1 MTDADTKQEFL
12 LTIGPGGPA
21 MHRLVEEELL
31 DLAGCV
37 PERFGQARFY
47 FSADVEPVER
57 FFRLRSPEKL
67 YALVLCVNAEDL
79 SWPAEQEASEAFLAQ
94 RVAASFGWSRALETC
109 RSFGRQMPPSTFRVT
124 AKRAGRRAA
133 HLSSNGIAEFV
144 GEALAEAMDWQVD
157 LHDYDLEVVV
167 HLNDDHLIVGLPLL
181 ERSGQQAQF
190 ALPGLSQ
197 PVAWA
202 MARTVEP
209 LCGEVVIDPMCGSG
223 IVLFEAAQCWQ
234 GAYYLGFDQDRQQ
247 LERSTSNLK
256 LLAADVAQSLSFA
269 RGDAR
274 ALPLETSS
282 VDAILCDLPFGK
294 QYGSEE
300 DNLALYPAVLLEFRR
315 VLRRTGRAVL
325 LTNQANAKTLMEAM
339 AESWR
344 VVCQRKVL
352 LGHMEALLFLVKP
365 LESGGY
371 GGPQA
376 AGSRLPWEDVFG
388 RRQWS
393 AMKAT
398 MRQPLRLVHA
408 GGCKQRRDQK
418 IHGNE
423 ELEPAIPTAGLE
435 GSYAPSGWKAE
446 PMSQV
451 LQALQTTQGQLK
463 LLFKR
468 LGMLQEEHEALCE
481 CLAAHGAVPAERLMA
496 WLHRRRFAEARRR
509 HPLTSGR
516 KGSKELSLDLAARLG
531 LDAVAQLSGASRAMR
546 ASLSALGPDLATL
559 YPFRLYAIGG
569 EACGDALASVERFD
583 LTANTWQRL
592 EPLHTPRSGC
602 AAVALGGYIYA
613 VGGCGIDGEDLR
625 SVERLNLQDELWEEV
640 PPMVTG
646 RDELAVVASGGCIYA
661 MGGSHLVWP
670 VRHVLDS
677 AERFDPRLGRWQE
690 LPRLSRERCAAAA
703 VTTQR
708 QIFVM
713 GGCDEDGVALASTEM
728 LDLRHDRPHWEV
740 LPLMR
745 RARCNFAAAVSS
757 GLIIVAGGYDD
768 KTRDVDI
775 VEQLD
780 PSLGIGWE
788 AVSFLPVP
796 RWGVRAASRAGAI
809 FIVGGYFVDNEVGTT
824 DCLDTSGAWASY
836 ALLREPRRS
845 FGLAAIN
852 GYG

>member
-1 MTDADTKQEFL
+1 M
-12 LTIGPGGPA
+12 
-21 MHRLVEEELL
+21 
-31 DLAGCV
+31 
-37 PERFGQARFY
+37 QA
-47 FSADVEPVER
+47 
-57 FFRLRSPEKL
+57 
-67 YALVLCVNAEDL
+67 
-79 SWPAEQEASEAFLAQ
+79 
-94 RVAASFGWSRALETC
+94 
-109 RSFGRQMPPSTFRVT
+109 
-124 AKRAGRRAA
+124 
-133 HLSSNGIAEFV
+133 
-144 GEALAEAMDWQVD
+144 
-157 LHDYDLEVVV
+157 
-167 HLNDDHLIVGLPLL
+167 
-181 ERSGQQAQF
+181 
-190 ALPGLSQ
+190 
-197 PVAWA
+197 
-202 MARTVEP
+202 
-209 LCGEVVIDPMCGSG
+209 
-223 IVLFEAAQCWQ
+223 
-234 GAYYLGFDQDRQQ
+234 
-247 LERSTSNLK
+247 
-256 LLAADVAQSLSFA
+256 
-269 RGDAR
+269 
-274 ALPLETSS
+274 
-282 VDAILCDLPFGK
+282 
-294 QYGSEE
+294 
-300 DNLALYPAVLLEFRR
+300 
-315 VLRRTGRAVL
+315 
-325 LTNQANAKTLMEAM
+325 
-339 AESWR
+339 
-344 VVCQRKVL
+344 
-352 LGHMEALLFLVKP
+352 
-365 LESGGY
+365 
-371 GGPQA
+371 
-376 AGSRLPWEDVFG
+376 
-388 RRQWS
+388 
-393 AMKAT
+393 
-398 MRQPLRLVHA
+398 
-408 GGCKQRRDQK
+408 
-418 IHGNE
+418 
-423 ELEPAIPTAGLE
+423 
-435 GSYAPSGWKAE
+435 
-446 PMSQV
+446 
-451 LQALQTTQGQLK
+451 
-463 LLFKR
+463 
-468 LGMLQEEHEALCE
+468 
-481 CLAAHGAVPAERLMA
+481 
-496 WLHRRRFAEARRR
+496 
-509 HPLTSGR
+509 
-516 KGSKELSLDLAARLG
+516 KELSLDLAARLG

>member
-1 MTDADTKQEFL
+1 
-12 LTIGPGGPA
+12 
-21 MHRLVEEELL
+21 
-31 DLAGCV
+31 
-37 PERFGQARFY
+37 
-47 FSADVEPVER
+47 
-57 FFRLRSPEKL
+57 
-67 YALVLCVNAEDL
+67 
-79 SWPAEQEASEAFLAQ
+79 
-94 RVAASFGWSRALETC
+94 
-109 RSFGRQMPPSTFRVT
+109 
-124 AKRAGRRAA
+124 
-133 HLSSNGIAEFV
+133 
-144 GEALAEAMDWQVD
+144 
-157 LHDYDLEVVV
+157 
-167 HLNDDHLIVGLPLL
+167 
-181 ERSGQQAQF
+181 
-190 ALPGLSQ
+190 
-197 PVAWA
+197 
-202 MARTVEP
+202 
-209 LCGEVVIDPMCGSG
+209 
-223 IVLFEAAQCWQ
+223 
-234 GAYYLGFDQDRQQ
+234 
-247 LERSTSNLK
+247 
-256 LLAADVAQSLSFA
+256 
-269 RGDAR
+269 
-274 ALPLETSS
+274 
-282 VDAILCDLPFGK
+282 
-294 QYGSEE
+294 
-300 DNLALYPAVLLEFRR
+300 
-315 VLRRTGRAVL
+315 
-325 LTNQANAKTLMEAM
+325 
-339 AESWR
+339 
-344 VVCQRKVL
+344 
-352 LGHMEALLFLVKP
+352 
-365 LESGGY
+365 
-371 GGPQA
+371 
-376 AGSRLPWEDVFG
+376 
-388 RRQWS
+388 
-393 AMKAT
+393 
-398 MRQPLRLVHA
+398 
-408 GGCKQRRDQK
+408 
-418 IHGNE
+418 
-423 ELEPAIPTAGLE
+423 
-435 GSYAPSGWKAE
+435 
-446 PMSQV
+446 MSQV

-463 LLFKR
+463 LLFQR

-496 WLHRRRFAEARRR
+496 WLHRRRFAEARKR
-509 HPLTSGR
+509 HPLTCHESLE
-516 KGSKELSLDLAARLG
+516 SLMQAKELSLDLAARLG
-531 LDAVAQLSGASRAMR
+531 LDAVAQLSCASRALR

-625 SVERLNLQDELWEEV
+625 SVERLNLQDEIWEEV

-703 VTTQR
+703 VTSQR
-708 QIFVM
+708 RIFVM

-728 LDLRHDRPHWEV
+728 LDLRHERPHWEV

-788 AVSFLPVP
+788 AVGVLPVP